1 MCWVA
6 SGFSQTMVTTLTDTF
21 SGSGDVEFDKHGNL
35 FIADYGDAL
44 PNSNGTTVWQF
55 DSVNGLVPFCDSGL
69 LGASGNDFDRH
80 GNLIQANIAANKI
93 SMINDQGVAANLAS
107 AGIVAPV
114 GVAVDS
120 SDNVYVCNCGNHR
133 IMKIDSS
140 GNVTTL
146 SASSLLSCPNGMA
159 LDGDGNLYV
168 SNFNNGLVLKIEPD
182 GTTTQLADVPGSN
195 NGHVEY
201 DPVNDILY
209 VASHG
214 SHAIYRLTLAGELQI
229 IAGTGQ
235 RGNQDGD
242 VSQATFSRPN
252 GVAISAD
259 GERIYVNSSIPVTNV
274 GLPLNP
280 SVVRVITLD
289 DDTSDSTVS
298 IPQLESEPFDMNVRY
313 ADGAFQVDVETASA
327 LNGTVYI
334 LDHQG
339 RVIHIQRADFD
350 TSSSQQRVP
359 VKLSTGIYQVGFE
372 SVRNGLWRKVYVP

>member
-1 MCWVA
+1 
-6 SGFSQTMVTTLTDTF
+6 MVTTLTDTF
-21 SGSGDVEFDKHGNL
+21 SGSGDVEFDKNGNL

-80 GNLIQANIAANKI
+80 RNLIQANIAASKI
-93 SMINDQGVAANLAS
+93 SIIDANGTASNLAV

-133 IMKIDSS
+133 IMKLDSL
-140 GNVTTL
+140 GNVSTL
-146 SASSLLSCPNGMA
+146 SASALLSCPNGMA
-159 LDGDGNLYV
+159 LDADGNLYV

-182 GTTTQLADVPGSN
+182 GTTTQFAEVPGGN

-201 DPVNDILY
+201 DPVNDVLY

-214 SHAIYRLTLAGELQI
+214 SHAIYRLTLSGELQI

-259 GERIYVNSSIPVTNV
+259 GKRIYVNSSIPLTNA

-289 DDTSDSTVS
+289 DDTADSTVS
-298 IPQLESEPFDMNVRY
+298 IPQLKAEPFDMTVRY
-313 ADGAFQVDVETASA
+313 ADGAFIITVETASA
-327 LNGTVYI
+327 LNGVIYVV
-334 LDHQG
+334 DQQG
-339 RVIHIQRADFD
+339 RVVHVE
-350 TSSSQQRVP
+350 RVSFQANSVERFVP
-359 VKLSTGIYQVGFE
+359 GNLSTGVYQVGFE
-372 SVRNGLWRKVYVP
+372 SARHGLWRKVYVP